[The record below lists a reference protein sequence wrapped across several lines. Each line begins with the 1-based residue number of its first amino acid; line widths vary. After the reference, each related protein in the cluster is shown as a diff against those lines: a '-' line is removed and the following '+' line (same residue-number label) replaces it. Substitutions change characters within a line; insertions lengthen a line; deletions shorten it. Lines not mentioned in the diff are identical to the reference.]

1 MSTSKTEY
9 ILEND
14 VEVNSRESVV
24 DIKKNKQKK
33 GILYDIYFND
43 KNTIAELSQSLNSS
57 IPSIT
62 ALVDELVEEKWISE
76 TGFAI
81 SRQGRRPAIYG
92 VNPNKNYVLVLDIN
106 THDTRIAVLNLKNEI
121 VFSQVSDLQLKNN
134 PSFLETLFQLVDN
147 IVEQKVSKGQDVIAL
162 GVSIPGLVNKKTGI
176 NYTYK
181 SLNSQDVSLSKLIEN
196 YYNLPTFVIND
207 SKATAFGEY
216 HFGFAKGKSHVLSVN
231 VDWGIGLGIVING
244 EIFDGASGFA
254 GELGHIQVNPDG
266 VLCNCGKVGCLDTIT
281 SASSLL
287 KNIKDGLRNGH
298 VSKLD
303 EYKDSL
309 ENINLEIVIDAAQ
322 KGDGFAIDIIHN
334 IGLELGKGLSI
345 AVHLFNPQIIIIDGV
360 LSKAQKLIV
369 NPIEH
374 AINKYC
380 LTDFKED
387 LSIEISQLSEDAK
400 IFGVHAY
407 VVEALLKTA

>member
-1 MSTSKTEY
+1 MLTPKNQIT
-9 ILEND
+9 IDAD
-14 VEVNSRESVV
+14 VEISNKESVV

-33 GILYDIYFND
+33 GILNDLYFNS
-43 KNTIAELSQSLNSS
+43 KTTIAELSHSLHIS

-62 ALVDELVEEKWISE
+62 ALIDELAAEQWIIE
-76 TGFAI
+76 TGFAV
-81 SRQGRRPAIYG
+81 SKQGRRPAIYSI
-92 VNPNKNYVLVLDIN
+92 NPDKNYVLVLDIN
-106 THDTRIAVLNLKNEI
+106 THDTRVAVLNLKNDI
-121 VFSQVSDLQLKNN
+121 AFSQTFDLQLKNN
-134 PSFLETLFQLVDN
+134 PSFLETLFQLVDT
-147 IVEQKVSKGQDVIAL
+147 IVEQKIAKGRNIIAL

-181 SLNSQDVSLSKLIEN
+181 SLNGQNDSLAKLIEN
-196 YYNLPTFVIND
+196 HFSLPTYVIND

-216 HFGFAKGKSHVLSVN
+216 HFGLAKGKSHVLSVN
-231 VDWGIGLGIVING
+231 VDWGIGLGIVLNG

-254 GELGHIQVNPDG
+254 GELGHIQVNPEG
-266 VLCNCGKVGCLDTIT
+266 VLCHCGKVGCLDTIT

-287 KNIKDGLRNGH
+287 RNIKEGLRNGQ
-298 VSKLD
+298 VSKLG
-303 EYKDSL
+303 EYKDQL
-309 ENINLEIVIDAAQ
+309 ENINLEMVIDAAQ
-322 KGDGFAIDIIHN
+322 QGDGFAIDIIHN

-387 LSIEISQLSEDAK
+387 LTIEISQLSEDAK

-407 VVEALLKTA
+407 VVESLFKVI

>member
-9 ILEND
+9 ILEID

-33 GILYDIYFND
+33 GILYDIYFNN

-81 SRQGRRPAIYG
+81 SRQGRRPAKYG

-147 IVEQKVSKGQDVIAL
+147 IIEQKVSKSTDIIAL

-181 SLNSQDVSLSKLIEN
+181 SLNSQDVSLGKLIEN
-196 YYNLPTFVIND
+196 HYNLPSFVIND

-216 HFGFAKGKSHVLSVN
+216 HFGLAKGKSHILSVN

-244 EIFDGASGFA
+244 EILDGASGFA

-298 VSKLD
+298 ISKLG

-309 ENINLEIVIDAAQ
+309 ENINLEMVIDAAQ

-360 LSKAQKLIV
+360 LSKAQRLIV

-407 VVEALLKTA
+407 VVESILKTA

>member
-9 ILEND
+9 ILEID

-33 GILYDIYFND
+33 GILYDIYFNN

-62 ALVDELVEEKWISE
+62 ALVDELVEEMWISE

-147 IVEQKVSKGQDVIAL
+147 IIEQKVSKSTDIIAL

-181 SLNSQDVSLSKLIEN
+181 SLNSQDVSLGKLIEN
-196 YYNLPTFVIND
+196 HYNLPSFVIND

-216 HFGFAKGKSHVLSVN
+216 HFGLAKGKSHILSVN

-244 EIFDGASGFA
+244 EILDGASGFA

-287 KNIKDGLRNGH
+287 KNIKGGLRNGH
-298 VSKLD
+298 ISKLG

-309 ENINLEIVIDAAQ
+309 ENINLEMVIDAAQ

-360 LSKAQKLIV
+360 LSKAQRLIV

-407 VVEALLKTA
+407 VVESILKTA

>member
-9 ILEND
+9 ILEID

-33 GILYDIYFND
+33 GILYDIYFNN

-81 SRQGRRPAIYG
+81 SRQGRRPAKYG

-147 IVEQKVSKGQDVIAL
+147 IIEQKVSKSTDIIAL

-181 SLNSQDVSLSKLIEN
+181 SLNSQDVSLGKLIEN
-196 YYNLPTFVIND
+196 HYNLPSFVIND

-216 HFGFAKGKSHVLSVN
+216 HFGLAKGKSHILSVN

-244 EIFDGASGFA
+244 EILDGASGFA

-298 VSKLD
+298 ISKLG

-309 ENINLEIVIDAAQ
+309 ENINLEMVIDAAQ

-360 LSKAQKLIV
+360 LSKAQRLIV

-374 AINKYC
+374 TINKYC

-407 VVEALLKTA
+407 VVESILKTA

>member
-9 ILEND
+9 ILEID

-147 IVEQKVSKGQDVIAL
+147 IIEQKVSKGTDIIAL

-181 SLNSQDVSLSKLIEN
+181 SLNSQDVSLGKLIEN
-196 YYNLPTFVIND
+196 HYNLPTFVIND

-216 HFGFAKGKSHVLSVN
+216 HFGLAKGKSHVLSVN

-298 VSKLD
+298 VSKLG

-309 ENINLEIVIDAAQ
+309 ENINLEMVIDAAQ
-322 KGDGFAIDIIHN
+322 KGDGF
-334 IGLELGKGLSI
+334 
-345 AVHLFNPQIIIIDGV
+345 V
-360 LSKAQKLIV
+360 
-369 NPIEH
+369 
-374 AINKYC
+374 
-380 LTDFKED
+380 
-387 LSIEISQLSEDAK
+387 
-400 IFGVHAY
+400 
-407 VVEALLKTA
+407 

>member
-1 MSTSKTEY
+1 MSTSKTES
-9 ILEND
+9 ILEID
-14 VEVNSRESVV
+14 LEVNGRESVV

-33 GILYDIYFND
+33 GILYDLYFNN
-43 KNTIAELSQSLNSS
+43 KNTIAELSHSLNSS

-62 ALVDELVEEKWISE
+62 ALIDELVEEKWISE

-81 SRQGRRPAIYG
+81 SRQGRRPAKYG

-147 IVEQKVSKGQDVIAL
+147 IVEQKVSKGKDIIAL

-181 SLNSQDVSLSKLIEN
+181 SLNSQDVSLGKLIEN
-196 YYNLPTFVIND
+196 HYNLPSFVIND

-216 HFGFAKGKSHVLSVN
+216 HFGLAKGKSHILSVN

-254 GELGHIQVNPDG
+254 GELGHIQVNPEG

-298 VSKLD
+298 VSKLG

-309 ENINLEIVIDAAQ
+309 ENINLEMVIDAAQ

-387 LSIEISQLSEDAK
+387 LTIEISQLTEDAK

-407 VVEALLKTA
+407 VVESLLKTT

>member
-9 ILEND
+9 ILEID

-33 GILYDIYFND
+33 GILYDIYFNN

-62 ALVDELVEEKWISE
+62 ALVDELVEEMWISE

-147 IVEQKVSKGQDVIAL
+147 IIEQKVSKSTDIIAL

-181 SLNSQDVSLSKLIEN
+181 SLNSQDVSLGKLIEN
-196 YYNLPTFVIND
+196 HYNLPSFVIND

-216 HFGFAKGKSHVLSVN
+216 HFGLAKGKSHVLSVN

-287 KNIKDGLRNGH
+287 KNIKDGLRKGH
-298 VSKLD
+298 VSKLG

-309 ENINLEIVIDAAQ
+309 ENINLEMVIDAAQ

-360 LSKAQKLIV
+360 LSKAQRLIV

-387 LSIEISQLSEDAK
+387 LNIEISQLSEDAK

-407 VVEALLKTA
+407 VVESVLKTV

>member
-1 MSTSKTEY
+1 MLTPRNQIT
-9 ILEND
+9 IDAD
-14 VEVNSRESVV
+14 VEISNKESVV

-33 GILYDIYFND
+33 GILNDLYFGN
-43 KNTIAELSQSLNSS
+43 KNTIAELSHSLHIS

-62 ALVDELVEEKWISE
+62 ALIDELAAEQWIIE
-76 TGFAI
+76 TGFAV
-81 SRQGRRPAIYG
+81 SKQGRRPANYG
-92 VNPNKNYVLVLDIN
+92 INPDKNYVLVLDIN
-106 THDTRIAVLNLKNEI
+106 THDTRIAVLNLKNDI
-121 VFSQVSDLQLKNN
+121 VFSQIFDLQLKNN
-134 PSFLETLFQLVDN
+134 PSFLETLFQVVDT
-147 IVEQKVSKGQDVIAL
+147 IVERKIAKGRNIIAL

-181 SLNSQDVSLSKLIEN
+181 SLNGQNASLGKLIEN
-196 YYNLPTFVIND
+196 HFSLPTFVIND

-216 HFGFAKGKSHVLSVN
+216 HFGLAKGKSHVLSVN
-231 VDWGIGLGIVING
+231 VDWGVGLGIVLNG

-254 GELGHIQVNPDG
+254 GELGHIQVNPEG
-266 VLCNCGKVGCLDTIT
+266 VLCHCGKVGCLDTIT

-287 KNIKDGLRNGH
+287 KNIKEGLRNGQ
-298 VSKLD
+298 VSKLG
-303 EYKDSL
+303 EYKDQL
-309 ENINLEIVIDAAQ
+309 ENINLEMVINAAQ
-322 KGDGFAIDIIHN
+322 QGDGFAIDIIHT

-387 LSIEISQLSEDAK
+387 LTIEISQLSEDAK

-407 VVEALLKTA
+407 VVESLFKVV

>member
-1 MSTSKTEY
+1 MIETLIGSETDSTIK
-9 ILEND
+9 
-14 VEVNSRESVV
+14 ESIIN
-24 DIKKNKQKK
+24 IKKNKQKK
-33 GILYDIYFND
+33 GIINELYFNEMS
-43 KNTIAELSQSLNSS
+43 TIAELAQTLHIS

-62 ALVDELVEEKWISE
+62 ALIEELIEERWIIE

-81 SRQGRRPAIYG
+81 SKQGRRPAIYEI
-92 VNPNKNYVLVLDIN
+92 NPSEKLVLVLDIN
-106 THDTRIAVLNLKNEI
+106 THDTKISVLNLKNQI
-121 VFSQVSDLQLKNN
+121 IFAQTFDLQLKNN
-134 PSFLETLFQLVDN
+134 PSFLDVLFSLVDS
-147 IVEQKVSKGQDVIAL
+147 IVEQKMAKGKQIIAL

-176 NYTYK
+176 NFTYN
-181 SLNSQDVSLSKLIEN
+181 SLNSKDKSLGKLIEEHF
-196 YYNLPTFVIND
+196 NLPASVIND

-216 HFGFAKGKSHVLSVN
+216 HFGLAKGKSHVLSIN
-231 VDWGIGLGIVING
+231 VDWGVGLGIVING
-244 EIFDGASGFA
+244 EIFDGAAGFA

-266 VLCNCGKVGCLDTIT
+266 ALCYCGKVGCLDTIT

-287 KNIKDGLRNGH
+287 KNIKEGLRNGQI
-298 VSKLD
+298 SKLG
-303 EYKDSL
+303 EYKANL
-309 ENINLEIVIDAAQ
+309 EEINLEMVIDAAQ
-322 KGDGFAIDIIHN
+322 KGDAFAIDIIHN

-380 LTDFKED
+380 LADFKED
-387 LSIEISQLSEDAK
+387 LSIEISQLGEEAK

-407 VVEALLKTA
+407 VVESLLKVA

>member
-1 MSTSKTEY
+1 MLTPKIVT
-9 ILEND
+9 IINAD
-14 VEVNSRESVV
+14 MDINPKESVV

-33 GILYDIYFND
+33 EILNDLYFNST
-43 KNTIAELSQSLNSS
+43 NTIAELSNSMHIS

-62 ALVDELVEEKWISE
+62 ALIDELVEENWIIE

-81 SRQGRRPAIYG
+81 SKQGRRPAIYG
-92 VNPNKNYVLVLDIN
+92 VNPNKNFVMVLDIN
-106 THDTRIAVLNLKNEI
+106 THDTRIAVLNFKNEI
-121 VFSQVSDLQLKNN
+121 IFSQVFDLQLKNN
-134 PSFLETLFQLVDN
+134 PSFLETLFQLVDK
-147 IVEQKVSKGQDVIAL
+147 IVEQKLSKGKEIIAL
-162 GVSIPGLVNKKTGI
+162 GISIPGLVNKKTGI
-176 NYTYK
+176 NYTYRGLNEENR
-181 SLNSQDVSLSKLIEN
+181 SLGDLIQTHFK
-196 YYNLPTFVIND
+196 LPTYVIND

-216 HFGFAKGKSHVLSVN
+216 RFGLATGKTHVLSVN

-254 GELGHIQVNPDG
+254 GELGHIQVNPEG
-266 VLCNCGKVGCLDTIT
+266 VLCYCGKVGCLDTIT

-287 KNIKDGLRNGH
+287 KNIKDGLRNGQI
-298 VSKLD
+298 SKLG
-303 EYKDSL
+303 EHKDNL
-309 ENINLEIVIDAAQ
+309 ENINLEMVIAAAQ
-322 KGDGFAIDIIHN
+322 QGDAFAIDIIHN

-380 LTDFKED
+380 LADFKEE

-400 IFGVHAY
+400 IFGVHAF
-407 VVEALLKTA
+407 VVENILKV

>member
-9 ILEND
+9 ILEID

-33 GILYDIYFND
+33 GILYDIYFNN

-147 IVEQKVSKGQDVIAL
+147 IIEQKVSKSTDIIAL

-181 SLNSQDVSLSKLIEN
+181 SLNSQDVSLGKLIEN
-196 YYNLPTFVIND
+196 HYNLPSFVIND

-216 HFGFAKGKSHVLSVN
+216 HFGLAKGKSHILSVN

-244 EIFDGASGFA
+244 EILDGASGFA

-298 VSKLD
+298 ISKLG

-309 ENINLEIVIDAAQ
+309 ENINLEMVIDAAQ

-360 LSKAQKLIV
+360 LSKAQRLIV

-407 VVEALLKTA
+407 VVESILKTA

>member
-9 ILEND
+9 ILEID

-33 GILYDIYFND
+33 GILYDIYFNN

-62 ALVDELVEEKWISE
+62 ALVDELVEEMWISE

-121 VFSQVSDLQLKNN
+121 VFSKVSDLQLKNN

-147 IVEQKVSKGQDVIAL
+147 IIEQKVSKSTDIIAL

-181 SLNSQDVSLSKLIEN
+181 SLNSQDVSLGKLIEN
-196 YYNLPTFVIND
+196 HYNLPSFVIND

-216 HFGFAKGKSHVLSVN
+216 HFGLAKGKSHILSVN

-287 KNIKDGLRNGH
+287 KNIKDGLRKGH
-298 VSKLD
+298 VSKLG

-309 ENINLEIVIDAAQ
+309 ENINLEMVIDAAQ

-360 LSKAQKLIV
+360 LSKAQRLIV

-387 LSIEISQLSEDAK
+387 LNIEISQLSEDAK

-407 VVEALLKTA
+407 VVESVLKTV